1 MLDKAFKEVT
11 PTLTSKAS
19 AQYLSQLL
27 KCKVSLRTF
36 NRWRRELGLVE
47 VEGLSPSY
55 LLIVAYFGRL
65 RRNRVSVDVATQ
77 STHAFI
83 KENQL

>member
-1 MLDKAFKEVT
+1 MLDKAFANLS
-11 PTLTSKAS
+11 PTLSTKVA
-19 AQYLSQLL
+19 AKYIGQALR
-27 KCKVSLRTF
+27 CNVSLRTF
-36 NRWRRELGLVE
+36 SRWRRELGLVE
-47 VEGLSPSY
+47 VEGLSPTY

-65 RRNRVSVDVATQ
+65 RRNRVSVDVAIQ